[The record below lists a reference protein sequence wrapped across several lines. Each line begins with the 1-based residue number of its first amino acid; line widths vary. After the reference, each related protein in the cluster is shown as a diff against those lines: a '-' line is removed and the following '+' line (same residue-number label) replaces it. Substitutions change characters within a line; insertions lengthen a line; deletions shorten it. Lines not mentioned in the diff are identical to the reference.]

1 MAGGWPNNLSGQTLA
16 LPHIMCVHLYSRPS
30 ALCHFCS
37 LFCYF
42 LCYSLPYFL
51 NWFLQLSSAVPFI
64 QRTLQSDV
72 AAPWVDIRH
81 CTKQKAELWVSVK
94 QRRNQRTEHH
104 TYQYVCR
111 PPRPGSGSGS
121 GSWKGVG
128 FFLQNRCVPNDLGK
142 LKPRQPAAAVWT
154 LSWCVFCVFLA
165 LDTHCFDCRPA
176 QIQQVNVCFRARSCG
191 EDFPVK

>member
-16 LPHIMCVHLYSRPS
+16 LLHIMCLHFYSLLS
-30 ALCHFCS
+30 ALCNFCS

-51 NWFLQLSSAVPFI
+51 NRFLQLSSAVPFI

-94 QRRNQRTEHH
+94 ERRNQRTEHH

-121 GSWKGVG
+121 GSWNGVG
-128 FFLQNRCVPNDLGK
+128 FFFFLQNRCVPNDLGK
-142 LKPRQPAAAVWT
+142 LKPRQPAAAV
-154 LSWCVFCVFLA
+154 
-165 LDTHCFDCRPA
+165 
-176 QIQQVNVCFRARSCG
+176 
-191 EDFPVK
+191 